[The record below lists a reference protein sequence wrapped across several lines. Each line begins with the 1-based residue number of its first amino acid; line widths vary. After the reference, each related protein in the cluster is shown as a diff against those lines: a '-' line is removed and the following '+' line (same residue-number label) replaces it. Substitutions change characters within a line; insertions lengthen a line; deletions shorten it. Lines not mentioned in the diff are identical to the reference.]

1 MTLRGYYR
9 GDHVAPEITWKT
21 SIDTLLLKPRKT
33 VGLNLESSHKYRNL
47 NVFLSY
53 RGWASDIDDWAIGHR
68 IIARSEWSLGSVKWS
83 ESFWI
88 QHGDTF
94 AENPWSG
101 GLQLAMSRSLAELFP
116 GFRIW
121 GRAYAEQGKS
131 RRSARGA
138 AAPAAAGAR
147 RDARAGFSHRRGVY
161 PLGTSRRLS

>member
-1 MTLRGYYR
+1 M
-9 GDHVAPEITWKT
+9 
-21 SIDTLLLKPRKT
+21 
-33 VGLNLESSHKYRNL
+33 GLNLESLHKYRNL

-116 GFRIW
+116 DLESGAVRMRS
-121 GRAYAEQGKS
+121 RANHVEVLS
-131 RRSARGA
+131 RLGS
-138 AAPAAAGAR
+138 
-147 RDARAGFSHRRGVY
+147 Y
-161 PLGTSRRLS
+161 PLPLARVGMRELGFLIGVELIP

>member
-9 GDHVAPEITWKT
+9 GDHVAPEITWET
-21 SIDTLLLKPRKT
+21 SLDTPLLKPRKT
-33 VGLNLESSHKYRNL
+33 VGLNLENSHKYQNL
-47 NVFLSY
+47 NVFWSY

-68 IIARSEWSLGSVKWS
+68 MIARSEWSLGAVKLS

-131 RRSARGA
+131 RRSALE
-138 AAPAAAGAR
+138 AR
-147 RDARAGFSHRRGVY
+147 QLPLPLARVGMRELGFLIGVEFI
-161 PLGTSRRLS
+161 P